1 MSALLAGGL
10 CGRRRALGAAWQ
22 SPEPVAT
29 CRERQALA
37 G

>member
-1 MSALLAGGL
+1 MSALLARGFAGAA
-10 CGRRRALGAAWQ
+10 ALGAAWQ